1 MIKYNELQDGFRIE
15 YRLIETKEIS
25 ENVKS
30 EQLRF
35 YTTPI
40 YNTIEE
46 LEIKMNELNSLEN
59 FRDGVVILCK
69 NFSKDK

>member
-46 LEIKMNELNSLEN
+46 LEIKMNELNSLYIYIY
-59 FRDGVVILCK
+59 ILE
-69 NFSKDK
+69 ST

>member
-15 YRLIETKEIS
+15 YRLLETKEIS

>member
-1 MIKYNELQDGFRIE
+1 MIKYNELNDGFRIE

>member
-15 YRLIETKEIS
+15 YRLLETKEIS

-59 FRDGVVILCK
+59 FRDGVVISCK